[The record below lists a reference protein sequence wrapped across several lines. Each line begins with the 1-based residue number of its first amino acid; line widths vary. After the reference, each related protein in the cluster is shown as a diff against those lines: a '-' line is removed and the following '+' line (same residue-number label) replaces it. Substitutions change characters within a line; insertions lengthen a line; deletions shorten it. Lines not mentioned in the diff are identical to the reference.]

1 MDQADPTYGNAP
13 AGSDEGV
20 VSSEIAEFALKTA
33 PEWPEILWESGNAT
47 FCLIGR
53 VYMNSQTRYIFRTIR
68 GPEDSLCW
76 NRPPEKY
83 LEGLAVKRKFTAG
96 VLFCRRKTSVSIEEK
111 VIGIVSDQ
119 LDVPK
124 EEISRDSSFVD
135 DLKADSLDIV
145 ELVMAL
151 EDEFDVK
158 IPDEDYDKIKTVG
171 NAITYIEG
179 KS

>member
-1 MDQADPTYGNAP
+1 MMSQKIDPH
-13 AGSDEGV
+13 
-20 VSSEIAEFALKTA
+20 
-33 PEWPEILWESGNAT
+33 SGNAAD
-47 FCLIGR
+47 CPAKR
-53 VYMNSQTRYIFRTIR
+53 VYTNSQTRYIFRTIR
-68 GPEDSLCW
+68 GPEHSLCW
-76 NRPPEKY
+76 SRPPEEFH
-83 LEGLAVKRKFTAG
+83 EGPAVSRKLTVG
-96 VLFCRRKTSVSIEEK
+96 VLFRWRNLSVSIEEK

>member
-1 MDQADPTYGNAP
+1 VLEQAT
-13 AGSDEGV
+13 
-20 VSSEIAEFALKTA
+20 
-33 PEWPEILWESGNAT
+33 
-47 FCLIGR
+47 GR
-53 VYMNSQTRYIFRTIR
+53 VPRRTGR
-68 GPEDSLCW
+68 EQ
-76 NRPPEKY
+76 E
-83 LEGLAVKRKFTAG
+83 FTAG
-96 VLFCRRKTSVSIEEK
+96 VLFRWRNLSVSIEEK

>member
-1 MDQADPTYGNAP
+1 MA
-13 AGSDEGV
+13 
-20 VSSEIAEFALKTA
+20 I
-33 PEWPEILWESGNAT
+33 
-47 FCLIGR
+47 
-53 VYMNSQTRYIFRTIR
+53 
-68 GPEDSLCW
+68 EDD
-76 NRPPEKY
+76 
-83 LEGLAVKRKFTAG
+83 
-96 VLFCRRKTSVSIEEK
+96 
-111 VIGIVSDQ
+111 VIQIVSDQ

-151 EDEFDVK
+151 EDKFDVK

-171 NAITYIEG
+171 NAITYIES

>member
-1 MDQADPTYGNAP
+1 M
-13 AGSDEGV
+13 
-20 VSSEIAEFALKTA
+20 K
-33 PEWPEILWESGNAT
+33 
-47 FCLIGR
+47 
-53 VYMNSQTRYIFRTIR
+53 SQTRYIFRTIR
-68 GPEDSLCW
+68 GPEHSLRW
-76 NRPPEKY
+76 SRPPEEFH
-83 LEGLAVKRKFTAG
+83 EGLAVSRKFTAG
-96 VLFCRRKTSVSIEEK
+96 VLFRWRNLSVSIEEK

-124 EEISRDSSFVD
+124 EEISRESSFVD

>member
-1 MDQADPTYGNAP
+1 MD
-13 AGSDEGV
+13 
-20 VSSEIAEFALKTA
+20 
-33 PEWPEILWESGNAT
+33 
-47 FCLIGR
+47 R
-53 VYMNSQTRYIFRTIR
+53 NST
-68 GPEDSLCW
+68 
-76 NRPPEKY
+76 
-83 LEGLAVKRKFTAG
+83 VG
-96 VLFCRRKTSVSIEEK
+96 VLFRRRNTSVSIEEK

-124 EEISRDSSFVD
+124 EEITRDSSFVD

>member
-1 MDQADPTYGNAP
+1 
-13 AGSDEGV
+13 
-20 VSSEIAEFALKTA
+20 
-33 PEWPEILWESGNAT
+33 LWESGNAAV
-47 FCLIGR
+47 CLIGR
-53 VYMNSQTRYIFRTIR
+53 VYTNSQTRYIFRTIR
-68 GPEDSLCW
+68 GPEHSLYW
-76 NRPPEKY
+76 SRPPEEFH
-83 LEGLAVKRKFTAG
+83 EGPAVGRKFTVG
-96 VLFCRRKTSVSIEEK
+96 VLFRWRNLSVSIEEK